1 MEKMPRFSVVI
12 PLYNKEN
19 FIENTMLSLLSQ
31 TFSDFEVL
39 VVNDCSTDASE
50 QIVKRFDDRRIQII
64 EHPINKGLS
73 ASRNTGIKS
82 AKANYIA
89 FLDADDLW
97 KPSFLEKIDVL
108 INQYPDA
115 SLFATK
121 YEVLQKDNRII
132 THDFKLKDFTKH
144 GIIPNFFESNLNQSI
159 YYPSCLCVEKSVF
172 EDVGYYNEDINYS
185 EDVDFNLRA
194 HSKYKLAYWDEAAV
208 TYLLDSENQITQN
221 GLDGKTI
228 PDYDFYEIKFKGR
241 QDIKKYL
248 DFQRYIK
255 AKLFKLDGDKERYQ
269 HMVQNIEESNLNK
282 TQKILL
288 KSPKIVLQAIGKTKL
303 ILRSLGIEFS
313 SY

>member
-1 MEKMPRFSVVI
+1 MPRFSVVI

-19 FIENTMLSLLSQ
+19 FIENTIQSLLNQ

-39 VVNDCSTDASE
+39 LVNDCSTDTSE
-50 QIVKRFDDRRIQII
+50 QLVARFDDPRINII
-64 EHPINKGLS
+64 QHSVNKGLS

-82 AKANYIA
+82 ANANYIA

-108 INQYPDA
+108 INQYPEA

-121 YEVLQKDNRII
+121 YEVLHKKNRIV
-132 THDFKLKDFTKH
+132 THDFKLKNFTKH
-144 GIIPNFFESNLNQSI
+144 GIIKNFFESNLNQSI
-159 YYPSCLCVEKSVF
+159 YYPSCLCVKKIVF
-172 EDVGYYNEDINYS
+172 EDVGYYNEEVNYS

-194 HSKYKLAYWDEAAV
+194 HATYKLAYWDEAAV

-221 GLDGKTI
+221 GLKGKTI
-228 PDYDFYEIKFKGR
+228 PDYDFYEAQFKGR

-255 AKLFKLDGDKERYQ
+255 AKLFKLDGDNKRYLDMIQ
-269 HMVQNIEESNLNK
+269 SMDTSNLNK
-282 TQKILL
+282 TQRILL
-288 KSPKIVLQAIGKTKL
+288 KSPRFALLGIGKIKR
-303 ILRSLGIEFS
+303 ILRALGIEFS